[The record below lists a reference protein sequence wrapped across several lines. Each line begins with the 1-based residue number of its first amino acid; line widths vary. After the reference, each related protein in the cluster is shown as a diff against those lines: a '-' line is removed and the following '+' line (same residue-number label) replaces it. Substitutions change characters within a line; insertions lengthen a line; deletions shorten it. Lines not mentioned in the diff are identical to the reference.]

1 MGVNMDGAAYASSI
15 DACHKLGYQLE
26 EVFKESPLIITPAT
40 CGQAPKI
47 KGDGYVN
54 GTETPAWVDFTMGI
68 NMTRNPAG
76 VIPAG
81 ILSTGMPVALQII
94 GGQREDLIV
103 LKAMHAFESVLD
115 FNHKASDHEN
125 K

>member
-1 MGVNMDGAAYASSI
+1 
-15 DACHKLGYQLE
+15 
-26 EVFKESPLIITPAT
+26 
-40 CGQAPKI
+40 
-47 KGDGYVN
+47 
-54 GTETPAWVDFTMGI
+54 
-68 NMTRNPAG
+68 MTRNPAG

-81 ILSTGMPVALQII
+81 ILESGMPVALQII
-94 GGQREDLIV
+94 GGQREDLAV